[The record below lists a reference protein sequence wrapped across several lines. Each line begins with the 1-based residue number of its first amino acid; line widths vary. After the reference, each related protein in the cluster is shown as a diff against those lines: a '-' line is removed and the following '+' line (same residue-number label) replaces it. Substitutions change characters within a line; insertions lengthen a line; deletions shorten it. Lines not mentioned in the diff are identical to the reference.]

1 MSKRFFVVD
10 TGRYG
15 GEVTVGTMPA
25 DFVEYWNPKI
35 KEDGDSDFISHVQSF
50 SWDDEEDRDPDSPP
64 LGENFCEW
72 YDCDD
77 IEHVSGP
84 YADSQ
89 YYVQEIE
96 LHPDAVFDEDYSS
109 IEWKEGVD
117 HDYSVAKWTD
127 VGEELGP
134 FEYNAIYG
142 REAYGNYDTPQEDEE
157 TVPVMCWHSGEKGGF
172 GQLFITTDGED
183 FNPDALHCGYV
194 ETDCASIIERYWY
207 NKQELDVNF
216 DWADSTGKGYYAY
229 VGFMNPKWHDKPHSD
244 ATIEELFE
252 DWEL

>member
-1 MSKRFFVVD
+1 MSKRIFIVD

-15 GEVTVGTMPA
+15 GEVAVGTVPA

-50 SWDDEEDRDPDSPP
+50 AWDDDDGRDPDSPS
-64 LGENFCEW
+64 LGEDFNEW

-77 IEHVSGP
+77 IEHANGP

-89 YYVQEIE
+89 YFVQEVK
-96 LHPDAVFDEDYSS
+96 LHADAVFNEEYAS

-117 HDYSVAKWTD
+117 HDYSVPKWED

-134 FEYNAIYG
+134 FDYNAIYG
-142 REAYGNYDTPQEDEE
+142 REAYGNYDTPQEEEE
-157 TVPVMCWHSGEKGGF
+157 TVPVMCWHSGEQGGF
-172 GQLFITTDGED
+172 GQLYIATDGED
-183 FNPDALHCGYV
+183 FDPEALHCGYV

-207 NKQELDVNF
+207 NKKELEVNF
-216 DWADSTGKGYYAY
+216 DWADTTGKGYYAY
-229 VGFMNPKWHDKPHSD
+229 VGFMNPKWHDKWHSQD
-244 ATIEELFE
+244 QIEELFE
-252 DWEL
+252 DWE